1 MNNNKYYE
9 ILNLNKNN
17 NLSEK
22 DIKNA
27 YKKAAL
33 KWHPDKCNKSEDDKS
48 FAENKFKDVTEAYN
62 ILSNP
67 EKKKI
72 YDKFGEEGL
81 KKNNQPTF
89 YTHPHTFTRHSFT
102 FPNHTNFK
110 SNNFNEFRFE
120 NSNFIFSNKN
130 IKKERI
136 INVYVTLEELYYG
149 TKKKVH
155 INDKEIVNEVF
166 DLNILPGWKEGTKI
180 TYNRNNSK
188 IILIL
193 KEKPHPN
200 FIRENND
207 IIWKCKLTNKQ
218 SLSNVYI
225 TIPLLDGTKHI
236 ISTENGNIYDK
247 KKIIIK
253 SKGMPIKKTNP
264 QQWGNLI
271 VEFNI
276 IVDN

>member
-1 MNNNKYYE
+1 MNNKYYE
-9 ILNLNKNN
+9 ILNLDRTN

-33 KWHPDKCNKSEDDKS
+33 KWHPDKCTNKSKEHKD
-48 FAENKFKDVTEAYN
+48 FAESKFKDITEAYN
-62 ILSNP
+62 ILIDP

-72 YDKFGEEGL
+72 YDRFGEEGL
-81 KKNNQPTF
+81 KKNNQSTF
-89 YTHPHTFTRHSFT
+89 YPKPHTFTRHSFT
-102 FPNHTNFK
+102 FPN
-110 SNNFNEFRFE
+110 NNFNEYRFQ
-120 NSNFIFSNKN
+120 NSNYIFSNHN
-130 IKKERI
+130 IKRERI
-136 INVYVTLEELYYG
+136 INVYVTLEELYHG
-149 TKKKVH
+149 TQKK
-155 INDKEIVNEVF
+155 ILIDDKNIQNEII

-180 TYNRNNSK
+180 TYSKTNSK

-193 KEKPHPN
+193 KEKPHSN

-225 TIPLLDGTKHI
+225 TIPLLDGSKHI
-236 ISTENGNIYDK
+236 ISTENENIYDK

-253 SKGMPIKKTNP
+253 SKGMPIKNTNP
-264 QQWGNLI
+264 RQWGNLI

-276 IVDN
+276 VLDN

>member
-17 NLSEK
+17 NLNEK

-89 YTHPHTFTRHSFT
+89 YKHPHTFTRHSFT

-149 TKKKVH
+149 IYKKVH
-155 INDKEIVNEVF
+155 INDKDIVNEVF

-193 KEKPHPN
+193 KEKPHSN

-225 TIPLLDGTKHI
+225 TIPLLDGSKHI

-253 SKGMPIKKTNP
+253 SKGMPIKNTNP
-264 QQWGNLI
+264 RQWGNLI

-276 IVDN
+276 VLDN